1 MSRAPGASTD
11 GMGWPSV
18 AQDDTISNMLNRR
31 RRNNP
36 GLNRVESR
44 IFRLAKTYLH
54 ARDNEVHTRNVIE
67 FAFRLLDFHE
77 ADRAVVIPAS
87 ILHDVGWSIVAED
100 IIKRA
105 CRPRPDMALVRIHE
119 EESVRIASEILREIN
134 YDGPRATEI
143 LKIIDGHDTRMNAL
157 SMNDRIVKD
166 SDKLT
171 RYADNFW
178 YWTRQLS
185 LAPEELARSL
195 EQSIDAWFFLP
206 QSAEMAKAELARRRA
221 EAIGD

>member
-1 MSRAPGASTD
+1 
-11 GMGWPSV
+11 
-18 AQDDTISNMLNRR
+18 MLNRR
-31 RRNNP
+31 RRANP
-36 GLNRVESR
+36 VLNRVESR
-44 IFRLAKTYLH
+44 IFRLAKPYLQ
-54 ARDNEVHTRNVIE
+54 ARDNEVHTRNVVE

-77 ADRAVVIPAS
+77 ADRAVVIPAA
-87 ILHDVGWSIVAED
+87 ILHDVGWSTVSED

-105 CRPRPDMALVRIHE
+105 CRPRPDLPLVRIHE
-119 EESVRIASEILREIN
+119 EQSVRIASEILREIS

-143 LKIIDGHDTRMNAL
+143 LEIIDGHDTRMDAL

-171 RYADNFW
+171 RFADNFW
-178 YWTRQLS
+178 YWTHQLS

-206 QSAEMAKAELARRRA
+206 QSAQMAKAELARRRA
-221 EAIGD
+221 EAVGD